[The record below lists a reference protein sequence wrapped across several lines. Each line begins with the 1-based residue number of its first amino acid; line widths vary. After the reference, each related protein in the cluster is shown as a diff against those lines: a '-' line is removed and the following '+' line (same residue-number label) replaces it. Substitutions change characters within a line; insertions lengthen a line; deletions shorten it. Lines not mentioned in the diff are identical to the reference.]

1 MKVLVTGGAG
11 FIGPYLVG
19 ALENEGHEVVVFD
32 NFSNGDKER
41 LENSSAEIV
50 EGDIRNPQDLG
61 EVIRGCE
68 LVFHLAAQSSV
79 QKSLE
84 NPEEDRE
91 INVSG
96 TRNVIAA
103 AEKEG
108 VKKIIFFSSAAV
120 YGDTKDFP
128 ISEETVAMPISPYG
142 ESKLAAEKL
151 CEKSSIPSFILRIF
165 NIYGKGGQGV
175 ISKML
180 EEFNSENKI
189 EIYGSGE
196 QTRDFLY
203 IKDLL
208 NACILCIKTE
218 PGNNMTLNIAS
229 GEETSINDIVSA
241 IENALNTELNIE
253 RTGEREGDIQRSW
266 TRIDR
271 ASEKIGYRPEY
282 SIEEG
287 IKDMLK

>member
-108 VKKIIFFSSAAV
+108 VKKIIFFRRM
-120 YGDTKDFP
+120 TK
-128 ISEETVAMPISPYG
+128 YWR
-142 ESKLAAEKL
+142 LEKL
-151 CEKSSIPSFILRIF
+151 RI
-165 NIYGKGGQGV
+165 
-175 ISKML
+175 
-180 EEFNSENKI
+180 
-189 EIYGSGE
+189 
-196 QTRDFLY
+196 
-203 IKDLL
+203 
-208 NACILCIKTE
+208 
-218 PGNNMTLNIAS
+218 
-229 GEETSINDIVSA
+229 
-241 IENALNTELNIE
+241 
-253 RTGEREGDIQRSW
+253 
-266 TRIDR
+266 
-271 ASEKIGYRPEY
+271 
-282 SIEEG
+282 
-287 IKDMLK
+287 

>member
-1 MKVLVTGGAG
+1 
-11 FIGPYLVG
+11 
-19 ALENEGHEVVVFD
+19 
-32 NFSNGDKER
+32 
-41 LENSSAEIV
+41 
-50 EGDIRNPQDLG
+50 
-61 EVIRGCE
+61 
-68 LVFHLAAQSSV
+68 
-79 QKSLE
+79 
-84 NPEEDRE
+84 
-91 INVSG
+91 
-96 TRNVIAA
+96 
-103 AEKEG
+103 
-108 VKKIIFFSSAAV
+108 
-120 YGDTKDFP
+120 
-128 ISEETVAMPISPYG
+128 
-142 ESKLAAEKL
+142 
-151 CEKSSIPSFILRIF
+151 
-165 NIYGKGGQGV
+165 
-175 ISKML
+175 ML

-266 TRIDR
+266 TRIAR